1 MSEYTVEPLAKEKL
15 EDQQFYRVTWT
26 ETIQHEIVVSEADLE
41 RMKQDRQNEIDA
53 VTSKKTAEIARFD
66 AMLTEV
72 VKAKPLEL
80 K

>member
-1 MSEYTVEPLAKEKL
+1 MSEYTVEPLAKEKP

-26 ETIQHEIVVSEADLE
+26 ETIAHVIVVSEADLA

-53 VTSKKTAEIARFD
+53 VTSKKTAEIAEFD
-66 AMLTEV
+66 TMLTEV

>member
-1 MSEYTVEPLAKEKL
+1 MSEYNVEPLAKEKP

-53 VTSKKTAEIARFD
+53 VTSKKTAEIAEFD
-66 AMLTEV
+66 TMLTEV

>member
-53 VTSKKTAEIARFD
+53 VTSKKTAEIAEFD
-66 AMLTEV
+66 TMLTEV